1 MFVSFLQVVGQIYC
15 RHIRSRTME
24 GRVSDLTFQLCEDL
38 AHRLGE
44 TSAWKDDVL
53 GSSMS
58 IITVSSLVWV
68 AVMVWIT
75 VLSSSVI
82 PELSWMTL
90 AMRTKQ
96 LVMREGLLMILN
108 ELFIL
113 VMVNALHKQ
122 RASRD
127 DDLSSSTL

>member
-1 MFVSFLQVVGQIYC
+1 
-15 RHIRSRTME
+15 
-24 GRVSDLTFQLCEDL
+24 
-38 AHRLGE
+38 
-44 TSAWKDDVL
+44 
-53 GSSMS
+53 
-58 IITVSSLVWV
+58 
-68 AVMVWIT
+68 MVWIT

-96 LVMREGLLMILN
+96 LVMREGLLMILS

-122 RASRD
+122 RASSEMMTFPAPPFEWAAAFYMIIKIPLDPRHQI
-127 DDLSSSTL
+127 TLPEDGSGLPIDKSFPFPALTAVKSAMVIITLEHWIAYS